1 MVAGKERN
9 DLGAAILLE
18 PQTSIE
24 TRERDA
30 LLQLLSDLGQQFA
43 DAQDLDA
50 SLQAA
55 VTESMRYIDAE
66 AGSIFLID
74 ETGTELQCA
83 ACGGP
88 VEIRGL
94 RLSAGE
100 GVVGRVVATRRCELI
115 RDVRQHPSFY
125 DGVDAVTGFA
135 TRSILCA
142 PLVVRGKLLG
152 ALELLNK
159 RTEDGLF
166 DEGDC
171 RFLSVVASGVA
182 LAVENGRQAKA
193 MVEKERLRHELVLAR
208 RIQSSLLPRPQPPQ
222 FPFHG
227 INVSAREVSG
237 DFFHWQ
243 RLDDGQYLFALGDVA
258 GKGVHAALLMS
269 RVVTLIQALAPFTPE
284 PGALLGRL
292 NEEVLAA
299 GPRGFFVT
307 LALGLYRSDSGSV
320 RLSNAGHMPPLLRGM
335 GGGCTPWVAEAPPLG
350 VTAPVRFG
358 ESEFSLGRGMLCLY
372 SDGLTEALAG
382 SPERTGIDELC
393 QILDRFAWVLP
404 DQRVRAIA
412 QQVAAAGMA
421 PRDDLTLL
429 ILDGSTGG
437 IEHLAEQ
444 EFPALP
450 EHLAPLRQLTAD
462 ALRQAGYPSQVVE
475 EVTLALGE
483 AAMNVVQHGFQG
495 GSADGRIRLAL
506 YRNGDCLT
514 ARLTDNA
521 PLFDPGSVQPRPIG
535 VVKPGGLG
543 LGLIRRLTD
552 EAIYLPQAD
561 NQGNIL
567 EMHRRFG
574 GGD

>member
-1 MVAGKERN
+1 MTG
-9 DLGAAILLE
+9 GAFILLE
-18 PQTSIE
+18 PHTSAE
-24 TRERDA
+24 TLERDT

-43 DAQDLDA
+43 DSQDLDA

-94 RLSAGE
+94 RLSARE
-100 GVVGRVVATRRCELI
+100 GIVGRVVQTRRCELI

-125 DGVDAVTGFA
+125 DGVDALTGFV

-152 ALELLNK
+152 VLELLNK

-166 DEGDC
+166 DDADC

-182 LAVENGRQAKA
+182 LAIQNARQATE

-208 RIQSSLLPRPQPPQ
+208 EIQSSLLPKPQPPE

-237 DFFHWQ
+237 DFFHVQ
-243 RLDDGQYLFALGDVA
+243 RLDDEAYLFALGDVA

-269 RVVTLIQALAPFTPE
+269 RIVTLIEALAPVISD

-292 NEEVLAA
+292 NDEVLAS

-307 LALGLYRSDSGSV
+307 LALGVYRADSGKV
-320 RLSNAGHMPPLLRGM
+320 RLSNAGHMPPLQRLA
-335 GGGCTPWVAEAPPLG
+335 GGTFTHWPAEAPPVG
-350 VTAPVRFG
+350 VTGPIRFG
-358 ESEFSLGRGMLCLY
+358 ESEFHLGRGMLCLY
-372 SDGLTEALAG
+372 SDGLTEALTG
-382 SPERTGIDELC
+382 SPECTGIDELC
-393 QILDRFAWVLP
+393 QTLDRFAWVLP
-404 DQRVRAIA
+404 DQRARAIA
-412 QQVAAAGMA
+412 QHAATAEA
-421 PRDDLTLL
+421 VRKDDLTLL
-429 ILDGSTGG
+429 ILDGAAGE
-437 IEHLAEQ
+437 IERLAEH
-444 EFPALP
+444 EFTALP
-450 EHLAPLRQLTAD
+450 EQLAPLRQRAAE
-462 ALRQAGYPSQVVE
+462 ALREAGYAFPAVE
-475 EVTLALGE
+475 ALILALGE
-483 AAMNVVQHGFQG
+483 GAMNIVQHGFQG
-495 GSADGRIRLAL
+495 GSEQGRIRLAL
-506 YRNGDCLT
+506 YRIGDSLT

-521 PLFDPGSVQPRPIG
+521 PLFDPGSVRPSADG
-535 VVKPGGLG
+535 AVKPGGLG
-543 LGLIRRLTD
+543 LGLIRRLMD
-552 EAIYLPQAD
+552 GVIYLPQAD

-567 EMHRRFG
+567 EMRKRIG
-574 GGD
+574 GEN